1 MKNKELNTLIKKGF
15 KRLKIDLSKN
25 QLSQLNKYIEFL
37 ISENKKYN
45 LTSITD
51 PKEIVKLHFLDSAGI
66 LLKEDIKGKVIDI
79 GTGAGFPGF
88 IFKII
93 NPDLDLTLVEAN
105 LKKVN
110 FLKLLQIEL
119 NLYENIE
126 VFHKRAEDLAHDENY
141 RHKYDFVTSRAVA
154 PLNILLEY
162 TVPFCKDEGKI
173 ILFKG
178 PSYKEELDNSK
189 KAMDILNAKLI
200 NIYELNIPFLKGDRF
215 VLEFKSTDITGHKY
229 PRKAG
234 IPKKRPL

>member
-15 KRLKIDLSKN
+15 KKLKIDLSKE
-25 QLSQLNKYIEFL
+25 QLFQLNKYIEFL

-45 LTSITD
+45 LTSITE

-66 LLKEDIKGKVIDI
+66 FLKADIKGKVIDI

-126 VFHKRAEDLAHDENY
+126 VFHKRAEDLAHDKNY

-173 ILFKG
+173 LLYKG

-189 KAMDILNAKLI
+189 KALDILNVKLI
-200 NIYELNIPFLKGDRF
+200 NIYELDIPFLKGDRF
-215 VLEFKSTDITGHKY
+215 VLEFKSTDIIGHKY

>member
-93 NPDLDLTLVEAN
+93 NPDLDLTLVEAI
-105 LKKVN
+105 LKKVI